1 VIHDADSFTVWIPGH
16 KVDAVDSTGA
26 GDVFHGAFIHALL
39 ANETPEAG
47 ARFANAAA
55 AAKCRGMTG
64 RAAIPSEKE
73 IRELAGI

>member
-1 VIHDADSFTVWIPGH
+1 
-16 KVDAVDSTGA
+16 VDALDTTGA

-39 ANETPEAG
+39 ANETPEAA

-64 RAAIPSEKE
+64 RAPIPSEKE